1 MPIPPLTSE
10 GLLPPANDPY
20 KATIDEVHAAFVA
33 GQPCELHREQLF
45 SAFRLHAVQM
55 RALGFDRVWVDG
67 GFVTRKQA
75 PPKDID
81 LVYPAASTEHLQLAL
96 ATPGIESLLT
106 QRDVIIGRPMSVA
119 SARVQPMGGL
129 VDAFLCSPAKYDYW
143 LDMWSRVKRP
153 DGTTDYSERKGFLEV
168 AL

>member
-1 MPIPPLTSE
+1 MPIPPLTAD
-10 GLLPPANDPY
+10 GLLPASDAPFPA
-20 KATIDEVHAAFVA
+20 TMDEVRAAFVV

-45 SAFRLHAVQM
+45 SALRLHAAQM
-55 RALGFDRVWVDG
+55 RTLGFDRVWVDG
-67 GFVTRKQA
+67 GFVTRKQS

-81 LVYPAASTEHLQLAL
+81 LVYPAASTEHLRLAL
-96 ATPGIESLLT
+96 ATPGIEALLT

-153 DGTTDYSERKGFLEV
+153 NGTTDYSERKGFLEV

>member
-1 MPIPPLTSE
+1 MPIPPLNDD
-10 GLLPPANDPY
+10 GLLPAADAPY
-20 KATIDEVHAAFVA
+20 QATIDEVRAAFVA

-45 SAFRLHAVQM
+45 SAFRLHTAQM
-55 RALGFDRVWVDG
+55 RSIGFNRVWVDG
-67 GFVTRKQA
+67 GFVTRKLS

-81 LVYPAASTEHLQLAL
+81 LVYPAASTEHLRLAL
-96 ATPGIESLLT
+96 TTPGIEALLT

-119 SARVQPMGGL
+119 SERVQPMGGL